1 MEYMN
6 NNFDIKQFLDLSN
19 YTTDTR
25 LARRKDNKEG
35 KPTAEFFTPYS
46 IVKRMC
52 DKVSDEQ
59 LGNS

>member
-1 MEYMN
+1 MN
-6 NNFDIKQFLDLSN
+6 NNFNIEQFLDLTSYEEN
-19 YTTDTR
+19 RND
-25 LARRKDNKEG
+25 RRKG
-35 KPTAEFFTPYS
+35 AGGTAEFFTPYS